1 MFGQFLVKYLVVP
14 LAVKVLPQIAEEL
27 VQVIRGALEK
37 EAADAVKEGPDQAPL
52 PNPNVEITYTPYRK
66 TELTIVRC
74 YNFYRRYWVA
84 RNSQLILRVG

>member
-52 PNPNVEITYTPYRK
+52 PNPNVEITYHPIPGGRDNLHPIP
-66 TELTIVRC
+66 EDGVDD
-74 YNFYRRYWVA
+74 
-84 RNSQLILRVG
+84 S